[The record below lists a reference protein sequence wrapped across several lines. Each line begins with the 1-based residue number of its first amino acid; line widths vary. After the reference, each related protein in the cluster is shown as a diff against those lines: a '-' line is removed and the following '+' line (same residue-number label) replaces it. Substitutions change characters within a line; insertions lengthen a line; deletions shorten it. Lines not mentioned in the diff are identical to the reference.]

1 MRHWQHWA
9 HNTQLLWRRQT
20 KHIKYRRLNRWAIR
34 TSRTQVLIR
43 HIAHIVDTC
52 WKPFYASYQNVRHH
66 PSYKQLEVKTNRTSF
81 LMRKLQRTSQYGIVN
96 VKTNNNS
103 AKWTTLPVLIKTGG
117 ELKRNI
123 QHRWTIQETNEKYE
137 QHRPHEKL
145 ERGELKRHRQ
155 HWWTIQE
162 TNEKYE
168 QHRPHEKLGRG
179 ELKRHRQH
187 WWTIQEANEKYE
199 QHRSHEK
206 LGRVNSRDTDNI
218 DEQLKKQ
225 TKNMSNTGPMKN

>member
-43 HIAHIVDTC
+43 HIAHIVNTC
-52 WKPFYASYQNVRHH
+52 WKPLYASIHSYQKVRHH

-81 LMRKLQRTSQYGIVN
+81 LMRKLQRTSQYRIVN

-117 ELKRNI
+117 ELKRHI
-123 QHRWTIQETNEKYE
+123 
-137 QHRPHEKL
+137 
-145 ERGELKRHRQ
+145 Q
-155 HWWTIQE
+155 HWWIIQE

-179 ELKRHRQH
+179 ELKRHIQH
-187 WWTIQEANEKYE
+187 WWTIQE
-199 QHRSHEK
+199 Q
-206 LGRVNSRDTDNI
+206 I
-218 DEQLKKQ
+218 
-225 TKNMSNTGPMKN
+225 KNMSNTDPMKNWRRMKQCVREW